1 MAEPIEIRRAT
12 ADDAPAISTVVMNT
26 IRISNSQDYPASVIE
41 RVVSNFSPEAVCQLI
56 DKRTVW
62 VALKDGVVVGTA
74 SLEGDTMK
82 TVFVSPSTQ
91 GLGIGSRL
99 MMTVED
105 VARGQSL
112 KLLRVP
118 ASMTARRFYARLGF
132 GDVREVLYGEEH
144 TFLMEKSLT

>member
-12 ADDAPAISTVVMNT
+12 AKDARAISAVVKNT
-26 IRISNSQDYPASVIE
+26 IRISNSKDYPASVIE
-41 RVVSNFSPEAVCQLI
+41 RVLSNFSPDAVRQLM

-62 VALKDGVVVGTA
+62 VALKGGVVVGTA
-74 SLEGDTMK
+74 SLEGDTVK

-91 GLGIGSRL
+91 RIGIGNRL
-99 MMTVED
+99 MMTVEE

-118 ASMTARRFYARLGF
+118 ASMTARSFYARLGF
-132 GDVREVLYGEEH
+132 ADVREVFYGEER